1 MLKMNRPDNS
11 PKNSILIYTTEDGLT
26 KIDTTFDGDTVWLS
40 IDQMADLF
48 QRDRS
53 VIGKHIRNIF
63 KEGELQK
70 ESVWAKFA
78 YTAADG
84 KTYDVDYYNLDVIIS
99 VGYRVKSKRGT
110 QFRIWATGILKEYMR
125 KGFALD
131 DERLKNLGSGGYFK
145 ELLERIRDIRASEKV
160 FYRQVLEIYATSIDY
175 DPKAEISVQF
185 FKKVQNKI
193 HYAIHGQTAAEVIY
207 NRADAEKEFMGL
219 TTFAGNQ
226 PTLREAT
233 IAKNYLNEK
242 ELRAM
247 GQLVS
252 GYLDFAERQAEREQ
266 PMTMQDWANYLDRI
280 LTMSGERLLVGNGS
294 VTHKQAVDKARE
306 GRWNGGFA
314 PYGYRLVDGVLQ
326 INEDEAPAIRTI
338 FEQYVNTDTGANGLS
353 KYLETHG
360 FQKLARQSGTSPL
373 FSATLIRAILKNP
386 VYCGKIAFGRRKLE
400 KIQV

>member
-1 MLKMNRPDNS
+1 MLKTNRPDNS

-40 IDQMADLF
+40 IDQMAELF

-53 VIGKHIRNIF
+53 VIGKHVRNIF

-110 QFRIWATGILKEYMR
+110 QFHIWATGILKEYMR

-131 DERLKNLGSGGYFK
+131 DERLKNLGGSGYFK

-266 PMTMQDWANYLDRI
+266 PMTMQDWANHLDRI

-314 PYGYRLVDGVLQ
+314 PYDYRLVDGVLQ

-400 KIQV
+400 KLQV